1 MKLFTSESVTEGHP
15 DKISDRIADLILD
28 AALEKDPNSRVAC
41 EVAVAENYMLI
52 FGEISSQ
59 ANLNYESIARNAIK
73 EIGYDDE
80 SLGFDYKTFKL
91 DVKIKKQSSDIA
103 MGIDQEEQGAGDQ
116 GIMFGY
122 ANSET
127 KDYLP
132 LAIDLANKL
141 AKRLEVVRK
150 ENIIPG
156 LGPDGKTQ
164 VTVEYF
170 NNEIKRIH
178 TVVLS
183 TQHRDYVELEDLKKE
198 IHKHVF
204 QAILPANLVDEKTI
218 YLINPTGR
226 FVIGGPLGDAGLTGR
241 KLIVDTYGGYSR
253 HGGGAMSGK
262 DASKV
267 DRCAAYMTRYV
278 AKNVVASKIAKE
290 CEIQVAYAIGVA
302 KPVSITVNT
311 YNTGLVSDELIAKQI
326 NDNFDF
332 RPAKI
337 IEKFELKKPIFS
349 STSVYG
355 HFKPNYPWEATD
367 KIAVFTQLL

>member
-127 KDYLP
+127 KDYLQ
-132 LAIDLANKL
+132 I
-141 AKRLEVVRK
+141 
-150 ENIIPG
+150 
-156 LGPDGKTQ
+156 
-164 VTVEYF
+164 
-170 NNEIKRIH
+170 
-178 TVVLS
+178 
-183 TQHRDYVELEDLKKE
+183 
-198 IHKHVF
+198 
-204 QAILPANLVDEKTI
+204 
-218 YLINPTGR
+218 GR
-226 FVIGGPLGDAGLTGR
+226 
-241 KLIVDTYGGYSR
+241 
-253 HGGGAMSGK
+253 
-262 DASKV
+262 ASCRERV
-267 DRCAAYMTRYV
+267 
-278 AKNVVASKIAKE
+278 
-290 CEIQVAYAIGVA
+290 
-302 KPVSITVNT
+302 
-311 YNTGLVSDELIAKQI
+311 
-326 NDNFDF
+326 
-332 RPAKI
+332 
-337 IEKFELKKPIFS
+337 
-349 STSVYG
+349 
-355 HFKPNYPWEATD
+355 
-367 KIAVFTQLL
+367 

>member
-337 IEKFELKKPIFS
+337 IEKFGLKKPIFS

-355 HFKPNYPWEATD
+355 HFKPNYLWEATD

>member
-52 FGEISSQ
+52 FGEISTK
-59 ANLNYESIARNAIK
+59 ANIDYESIARNAIK

-80 SLGFDYKTFKL
+80 SLGFDYKTFIL
-91 DVKIKKQSSDIA
+91 DVKIKEQSTDIA
-103 MGIDQEEQGAGDQ
+103 LGVNQAEQGAGDQ

-122 ANSET
+122 ANNET

-150 ENIIPG
+150 QNIIPS

-164 VTVEYF
+164 VTVEYY
-170 NNEIKRIH
+170 NKSIKRIH

-183 TQHRDYVELEDLKKE
+183 TQHRDYVKLDKLKKQ
-198 IHKHVF
+198 IHEHVF
-204 QAILPANLVDEKTI
+204 QAVLPSNLVDDETI
-218 YLINPTGR
+218 FLINPTGR

-278 AKNVVASKIAKE
+278 AKNIVASKIAQE

-302 KPVSITVNT
+302 QPVSISINT
-311 YNTGLVSDELIAKQI
+311 FNTGLIDDLLIVKQVI
-326 NDNFDF
+326 DNFDF

-337 IEKFELKKPIFS
+337 IEKFQLKKPIFS
-349 STSVYG
+349 TTSVYG
-355 HFKPNYPWEATD
+355 HFKPEYPWEKTD
-367 KIAVFTQLL
+367 KIEVFTQLL